1 MFGDIHGGID
11 ISKLNTRNFPEQ
23 KHLTRDDYV
32 IILGDFGLIWD
43 ESEEILYWRRW
54 LENKPFTVLFIDGNH
69 ENFDLLNQ
77 YPVVDYLGGKAHKIS
92 ENIYHLMR
100 GEIFTIDGNKYFCM
114 GGAESIDKENRQEH
128 ISWWKE
134 EIPSYAEMKHGMD
147 NLEKHGW
154 EVDYILTHCYTNY
167 FEYSLF
173 NQCLNNALTKY
184 FDTINWLVTYK
195 HWYFGH
201 YHIDRAFD
209 KYTCLY
215 LDKVKIEPKES

>member
-1 MFGDIHGGID
+1 M
-11 ISKLNTRNFPEQ
+11 
-23 KHLTRDDYV
+23 
-32 IILGDFGLIWD
+32 
-43 ESEEILYWRRW
+43 
-54 LENKPFTVLFIDGNH
+54 LFLDGNH

-114 GGAESIDKENRQEH
+114 GGAESTDKEGRQEH

-147 NLEKHGW
+147 NLEKHNW

-167 FEYSLF
+167 FEY
-173 NQCLNNALTKY
+173 
-184 FDTINWLVTYK
+184 
-195 HWYFGH
+195 
-201 YHIDRAFD
+201 
-209 KYTCLY
+209 
-215 LDKVKIEPKES
+215 